1 MRIDSEQLHQ
11 HLSKG
16 LASLYTIVAEEPL
29 LALEAGDRLRA
40 RAREAGYGERT
51 LLMVESGFD
60 WGSLAAAGASLSLFS
75 QQRLIELR
83 IPNGKPG
90 VAGAEAIERYCAALA
105 PDTVTLVHLPAMDW
119 RSTQAGWFQ
128 ALEASGTV
136 VEARAVERAQ
146 LPRWLAGRF
155 AQNGQSVDEPTLQFI
170 ADRVEGNLLAAW
182 QEVQKLSLLFPAG
195 KLAAEEVRKAV
206 LDVARFD
213 VDDVSTA
220 LLAGNAAQF
229 VRVLDHLEA
238 EGIALPLV
246 LWSITN
252 DLRAAYSLGRALERG
267 TPVANALRE
276 ARVFGPRRASMERAA
291 RRWKASQLE
300 AALLRSARI
309 DRLSKG
315 LGRGA
320 AWDELRELGLA
331 LSLPEPQSPRQ
342 STRRLAV

>member
-1 MRIDSEQLHQ
+1 MRIDSEQLSQ
-11 HLSKG
+11 HLARG
-16 LASLYTIVAEEPL
+16 LGPLYTIVAEEPL
-29 LALEAGDRLRA
+29 LALEAGDQVRA
-40 RAREAGYGERT
+40 RAREAGYAERT
-51 LLMVESGFD
+51 LLVVESGFD
-60 WGSLAAAGASLSLFS
+60 WGSLAAAGANLSLFS

-83 IPNGKPG
+83 IPNGRPG
-90 VAGAEAIERYCAALA
+90 VAGADAIEHYCGNLA

-119 RSTQAGWFQ
+119 KALQAAWFQ
-128 ALEASGTV
+128 SLETSGV
-136 VEARAVERAQ
+136 VVQARAVERAQ

-155 AQNGQSVDEPTLQFI
+155 AQNRQSVDEPTLQFI

-182 QEVQKLSLLFPAG
+182 QEVQKLALLFPAG
-195 KLAAEEVRKAV
+195 KLAADEVRKAV

-220 LLAGNAAQF
+220 LLAGNGAQF

-238 EGIALPLV
+238 EGAGLPLV
-246 LWSITN
+246 LWTVTN
-252 DLRAAYSLGRALERG
+252 DLRAAYAVGRALERG
-267 TPVANALRE
+267 VPAATALRE
-276 ARVFGPRRASMERAA
+276 ARVFGPRRASIERAA
-291 RRWKASQLE
+291 RRWNARGIE

-331 LSLPEPQSPRQ
+331 LSAPQPKP
-342 STRRLAV
+342 A